1 MRPVIVT
8 VLTALLFLVAGCATT
23 EFTSEWRDQSFRG
36 QPQKIMVIGIAKKP
50 VLRRVFEDEF
60 VRQLRDAGIDAVA
73 SYSVIQDRKLAN
85 EQVIAAKVKE
95 MGTDAVLI
103 TRLVDKKVVRTYV
116 PGRMDYAMG
125 SWYDRYPAY
134 YGSWP
139 SYYSYGSSFMYSP
152 GYVDENQYALME
164 TCLYAAGN
172 GENLI
177 WTASSETMINGSD
190 QKMIKSFIE
199 AMVDKLQEQGL
210 LQKRK

>member
-1 MRPVIVT
+1 MHLTILV
-8 VLTALLFLVAGCATT
+8 TALLFLVTGCATT

-36 QPQKIMVIGIAKKP
+36 RAQKVMVIGIAKKQ

-60 VRQLRDAGIDAVA
+60 VRQLKSAGTDAVA
-73 SYSVIQDRKLAN
+73 SYTVLPAGK
-85 EQVIAAKVKE
+85 QVEHREIAAKMRE
-95 MGTDAVLI
+95 LRADAVLI

-116 PGRMDYAMG
+116 PGMVNYPMG
-125 SWYDRYPAY
+125 LWYDSYPAY

-152 GYVDENQYALME
+152 GYVAEDQYALME
-164 TCLYAAGN
+164 SSLYAADN

-177 WTASSETMINGSD
+177 WSATSETMIKGSD
-190 QKMIKSFIE
+190 QKTIKSFIE

-210 LQKRK
+210 LGK